1 MYYIYIYTFIYS
13 LCSFEG
19 IKNSIY
25 EKDKKLLQKY
35 LCEQLI
41 KNNLKNKK
49 KMHIFDCKNVLDFC
63 DKLYLNKNVIHIILS
78 SLNFDENL
86 ELDVTLFL
94 QVSITIIMNS
104 IKLENMQ
111 KIYNI
116 ITDEK
121 EKKKEFQNGQSNIN
135 FKGKKD
141 NKKIEKVIK
150 IYIKSTN
157 NFIF

>member
-1 MYYIYIYTFIYS
+1 M
-13 LCSFEG
+13 
-19 IKNSIY
+19 
-25 EKDKKLLQKY
+25 
-35 LCEQLI
+35 
-41 KNNLKNKK
+41 KNKK